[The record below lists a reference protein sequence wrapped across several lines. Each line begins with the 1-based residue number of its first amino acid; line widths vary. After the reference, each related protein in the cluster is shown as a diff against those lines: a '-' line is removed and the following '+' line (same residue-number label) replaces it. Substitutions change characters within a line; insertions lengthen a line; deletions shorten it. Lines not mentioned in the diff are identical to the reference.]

1 MKQVLGVDVQPTE
14 VKMRVL
20 DIPPI
25 DMTDGRQTPAASA
38 AASQTA
44 GATTPR
50 RKARKPP
57 VSKRDRPAR
66 PKPASTDRPPS
77 RTEKPPKRRDGSVGR
92 ETFQAVEALVKQG
105 MSKTEAFKQVA
116 ADTGKKVGAVS
127 ANYYR
132 VARAS
137 GAVKPRKRT
146 ARRAPVQAA
155 RRATAPRRER
165 PAGSDGVDQIVRQLT
180 ASVAA
185 LTEAVN
191 AQDAEIG
198 ELRGRLDGA
207 HRLLT
212 EAGSKTSVDD

>member
-25 DMTDGRQTPAASA
+25 DMTDGRQTPAAIA
-38 AASQTA
+38 AAATQTA
-44 GATTPR
+44 GAKTPR

-57 VSKRDRPAR
+57 VSKRDRPTR

-77 RTEKPPKRRDGSVGR
+77 RTERPPKRRDGSVGS
-92 ETFQAVEALVKQG
+92 ETFKAVEALVKTG
-105 MSKTEAFKQVA
+105 LSKTEAFNQVA

-146 ARRAPVQAA
+146 AKPAPTLAT
-155 RRATAPRRER
+155 RRATAPRREP
-165 PAGSDGVDQIVRQLT
+165 PASNVGVDEIVRQLA
-180 ASVAA
+180 ASVSA
-185 LTEAVN
+185 LTEAVK
-191 AQDAEIG
+191 AQDAEVR
-198 ELRGRLDGA
+198 ELRRRLDRA
-207 HRLLT
+207 RTL
-212 EAGSKTSVDD
+212 A